1 MSSMS
6 LLETTTSS
14 RTTRSAKLVGE
25 VVYIY
30 AFDVAYVL
38 KTYPHAELLGH
49 PVIQFVVD
57 SSKRSPK
64 QLFFHRPQML
74 RFPPMEKL
82 TPSGL
87 IKLQWVVKLLPVGAI
102 SVTVRVPFE
111 AQSLEELINYHD
123 LRFNDGR
130 RIHDEARAIAEQV
143 RAALMPYMVRP
154 RTGLSDEEAY
164 TVFCLE
170 TPEPDDEPQAFDA
183 DRFLKKNRRQIAN
196 LLTEETDPLLLSDQE
211 CDESTSTALSY
222 SRKDMA
228 VFDWDAAL
236 VIDNRSQFDQTL
248 YVIELANLQLTELEA
263 YDRLLDDVIDLAY
276 TDVAARGTKRWWAGG
291 TQRELRT
298 IRVDLARLSDELG
311 NISKFVGDYHA
322 ARMYAG
328 LANRFHLGEWQKVID
343 HKLLTLDHIY
353 QLLASDRTNRWM
365 IVLEAMIVLLF
376 VFEIVKSL
384 IG

>member
-1 MSSMS
+1 M
-6 LLETTTSS
+6 
-14 RTTRSAKLVGE
+14 
-25 VVYIY
+25 Y
-30 AFDVAYVL
+30 AFDVAYEL
-38 KTYPHAELLGH
+38 KHYPLAEMLGH
-49 PVIQFVVD
+49 PVIQFAVD

-82 TPSGL
+82 TPKGL
-87 IKLQWVVKLLPVGAI
+87 IRLQWVVKLLPVGAI

-111 AQSLEELINYHD
+111 AQTLEELVEYHD
-123 LRFNDGR
+123 IRFTDGR
-130 RIHDEARAIAEQV
+130 GIHDEARAIAEQV
-143 RAALMPYMVRP
+143 RNALKPYMVRP
-154 RTGLSDEEAY
+154 RSGLSDEEAY

-170 TPEPDDEPQAFDA
+170 TPEPGDQPHTFDA
-183 DRFLKKNRRQIAN
+183 DRYLKKNRRTIAN

-211 CDESTSTALSY
+211 CEESTHTSFSY
-222 SRKDMA
+222 SRRDLA

-236 VIDNRSQFDQTL
+236 VIDERSQFDQTL

-276 TDVAARGTKRWWAGG
+276 TDVAAPGLKKWWAGG

-322 ARMYAG
+322 ARMYQG
-328 LANRFHLGEWQKVID
+328 LAGRFHLGEWQKVID
-343 HKLLTLDHIY
+343 HKLQTLDHIY
-353 QLLASDRTNRWM
+353 QLLSSDRTNRVM
-365 IVLEAMIVLLF
+365 IVLEALIVLMFL
-376 VFEIVKSL
+376 FEIVKSFV
-384 IG
+384 G